1 MSSITLFRDLRACLA
16 STLKQALKQIM
27 KARSDPEPT
36 RAQALDVYASA
47 GYVLRASSA
56 FVGSLTDYIEHRA
69 TLGEASDSVAE
80 RKLTRT
86 ADYFGDSIDTFVLAV
101 AAFDL
106 PSGSEPSGNGQ
117 GVVEV
122 AANLSHELT
131 NDSPA
136 LDRYRVILAEAKDN
150 HDSLRHT
157 VNDLRKTIKQ
167 TYAVSKAM
175 SF

>member
-1 MSSITLFRDLRACLA
+1 MTSITLFRDLRACLA
-16 STLKQALKQIM
+16 RTLKHALKQVM
-27 KARSDPEPT
+27 KARSNPEPT
-36 RAQALDVYASA
+36 RARALDVYASA

-69 TLGEASDSVAE
+69 TLGNADDSVAE
-80 RKLTRT
+80 RKLRNT
-86 ADYFGDSIDTFVLAV
+86 ADYFGDSIETFVLAV
-101 AAFDL
+101 TAFDL
-106 PSGSEPSGNGQ
+106 PPGGEASCDEKD
-117 GVVEV
+117 VVS
-122 AANLSHELT
+122 AAVDFPRELCA
-131 NDSPA
+131 DSPA

-150 HDSLRHT
+150 HGSLRHT